1 MNTIR
6 LNTKLIRSLS
16 DVLFMTAADI
26 MKATGIKQTTWYAVK
41 KKPEDITVQQL
52 LAIANGLHIPVRRFF
67 SSEGAILI
75 GKRDDYIMESYTECS
90 YDADALQELVS
101 NHADMTWKKA
111 AENLSAMQDQMY
123 SALEKWDGEAKL
135 LAQSQK
141 QVASLQQLT
150 ENLRERIADKDKM
163 IAQLE
168 EELNKK

>member
-1 MNTIR
+1 
-6 LNTKLIRSLS
+6 
-16 DVLFMTAADI
+16 
-26 MKATGIKQTTWYAVK
+26 MKQYFKNLWLALTGRN
-41 KKPEDITVQQL
+41 P
-52 LAIANGLHIPVRRFF
+52 F
-67 SSEGAILI
+67 
-75 GKRDDYIMESYTECS
+75 
-90 YDADALQELVS
+90 QEELDE
-101 NHADMTWKKA
+101 AKGQMKKA